1 VLRWTHSPPSLRLIV
16 LLSSTWSQA
25 ASKMF
30 MYVRHRIRGDARLV
44 AVLRLVGFTRLFGA
58 LAALGSMGVPDL
70 QLDVYGAHPQQ
81 HDVHVC
87 GTRLRS
93 NRTCR
98 DTQINGPHGMRREPG
113 GLGPEGG
120 PLVSVSLFPSSLT
133 PLLTRLQGLCASVTA
148 PQYEKHLECM
158 SNWLRQP
165 MKARTYHFLAD

>member
-1 VLRWTHSPPSLRLIV
+1 VLRWTHSPPCLRLIMR
-16 LLSSTWSQA
+16 LLSTWSQA
-25 ASKMF
+25 TFEMF
-30 MYVRHRIRGDARLV
+30 MYVRRRIRGDARLV
-44 AVLRLVGFTRLFGA
+44 AVLRLVGFARLFGA

-70 QLDVYGAHPQQ
+70 QLDVYDAHHQQ
-81 HDVHVC
+81 HDVQAS

-98 DTQINGPHGMRREPG
+98 DTQSNGPHGMRREPG

-148 PQYEKHLECM
+148 PQYKKHLECM
-158 SNWLRQP
+158 FNWLRKP
-165 MKARTYHFLAD
+165 